1 MRGFLRHALRWA
13 IGLGLVAGIAVLYH
27 SVVRV
32 NSTTVALTFL
42 LAILAASTLLGA
54 AVAIAMSLEAV
65 LVFNYLFLPPVGTL
79 TIADPQNWVA
89 LLAFLVVAVVGS
101 HLSARAQREAREA
114 QRRRRETERL
124 YAFSQL
130 LLQAGDVLQLLS
142 AIPLHLASTFGARAA
157 ALYVA
162 ETGAMYRSGEPAA
175 LAEAALRAGAP
186 GGVGE
191 LVAAV
196 RLGVRPVGSFGLAGA
211 EVASEAMEAL
221 GSLIAIALE
230 RARAVEQVG
239 LTEAARESERL
250 KSVLLDSVAHDFRTP
265 LTAIKAA
272 ITGLLAGVPVSEPQ
286 RGELLQIIDQE
297 SDRLNGLIEEAA
309 EMARLEAG
317 ELELQPRPLAV
328 DELVEAALEE
338 CRPRLGARPLALE
351 LDADLPLVRAD
362 IASAKKV
369 LVRLLENADQYSP
382 REQPITIAA
391 ERRGGVVRISV
402 ADRGP
407 GIEERE
413 RELIFDKFYRGREQ
427 RHRSHGTGMGLAIAR
442 AIAAAHGGAVALG
455 SAGGPGS
462 VFTFTLPVA
471 EERSVA

>member
-1 MRGFLRHALRWA
+1 
-13 IGLGLVAGIAVLYH
+13 
-27 SVVRV
+27 
-32 NSTTVALTFL
+32 
-42 LAILAASTLLGA
+42 
-54 AVAIAMSLEAV
+54 IAMSLEAV

-442 AIAAAHGGAVALG
+442 AIAAAHGGAVALS